1 MARKFP
7 PMKPLPLPPPEE
19 PSTDNNYLLE
29 LDIVWSTLV
38 SRLIGDTRHDAA
50 VISSF
55 CQAAPIPA
63 RAVIA
68 KLKVHFGFGNG
79 TVH

>member
-19 PSTDNNYLLE
+19 PSTDNVHLLE

-38 SRLIGDTRHDAA
+38 SQLIGETRHDAA
-50 VISSF
+50 IIASF
-55 CQAAPIPA
+55 CEAAQIPA

-68 KLKVHFGFGNG
+68 KLKMHFGFGNE